1 MAVRSGGGGG
11 QDAQY
16 QNITRF
22 LSIGTFYE
30 TNIYEKFRTYLGFK
44 NFNPPVSYGNF
55 IFYPIKVS
63 FNLKLGVP
71 SAQTNVRSGL
81 TSDSN

>member
-16 QNITRF
+16 QNITLF

-30 TNIYEKFRTYLGFK
+30 TNIYEKFKTYLGFK
-44 NFNPPVSYGNF
+44 NFNPSVFF
-55 IFYPIKVS
+55 IRTKS
-63 FNLKLGVP
+63 LKLGVR
-71 SAQTNVRSGL
+71 VHR
-81 TSDSN
+81 

>member
-44 NFNPPVSYGNF
+44 NLNPSVF
-55 IFYPIKVS
+55 IFLS
-63 FNLKLGVP
+63 E
-71 SAQTNVRSGL
+71 QGL
-81 TSDSN
+81 H

>member
-30 TNIYEKFRTYLGFK
+30 TNIYETFGLILDSKISTLPYLFFIRTK
-44 NFNPPVSYGNF
+44 S
-55 IFYPIKVS
+55 
-63 FNLKLGVP
+63 LKLGAP
-71 SAQTNVRSGL
+71 STQMNVRSGL